1 MDYVMLV
8 AGALGIGPALGLM
21 FLTFADYTYPK
32 VDRPFF
38 DDRKVFGMLT
48 VGLILGVIMA
58 TFRLFFNMG
67 DPLIAIMYAVFV
79 LAVMLVILMLKRFA
93 LRLDTA
99 FYGMSLGLGIGA
111 TMAFSL
117 TYRSLSALIDEGSS
131 IEGYALIVAWSFQL
145 VLINAVAGAIIG
157 IGSSKGRPWSYFGRA
172 LLIQAAYYLMLLP
185 LYNGMDEIIVFVTFI
200 LATVFAFYT
209 YWYIHRKA
217 IPDVV
222 ADALSRMKKAKKK
235 VKAKEAP

>member
-1 MDYVMLV
+1 MDFVMLL

-48 VGLILGVIMA
+48 LGLIIGVLLA
-58 TFRLFFNMG
+58 TARLFFNLG
-67 DPLIAIMYAVFV
+67 DPIIAIMYALLVQV
-79 LAVMLVILMLKRFA
+79 VMLVILMLKRFA

-99 FYGMSLGLGIGA
+99 FYGMALGLGIGA

-117 TYRSLSALIDEGSS
+117 TYRSLVVLLSEGSS

-145 VLINAVAGAIIG
+145 VLISAVTGAIIG
-157 IGSSKGRPWSYFGRA
+157 IGSAKGQPWSYFGKA
-172 LLIQAAYYLMLLP
+172 LLIQAAYYLLLLP
-185 LYNGMDEIIVFVTFI
+185 LYNDMNPIIQFVTFA

-209 YWYIHRKA
+209 YWYVHKKA

-222 ADALSRMKKAKKK
+222 RDALSRMKKAKKK
-235 VKAKEAP
+235 IKTPDKQ